1 MECLKK
7 TVKSKK
13 VQDLFRLPNSFL
25 DYDELEIIITP
36 IISCD
41 LSERKKLAKRDI
53 DIINANADR
62 LNKDAEENSGII
74 PNVQQKGC
82 TTSYADYSHTW

>member
-7 TVKSKK
+7 TVKSRK
-13 VQDLFRLPNSFL
+13 VHDLFHLPNSFL

-36 IISCD
+36 IISND

-62 LNKDAEENSGII
+62 LNKDTEENLLF
-74 PNVQQKGC
+74 Q
-82 TTSYADYSHTW
+82 ALL